1 MKIDI
6 ALQTKQVLSQ
16 VQMQSL
22 NILAMSMTELQE
34 FLQKEEIENPLVE
47 YTGGSLVSG
56 VTAVYRDHDQFYNRV
71 SDGEE
76 GEHDLYEGEI
86 SQQSVEDMIIMQLA
100 WDKLTER
107 RKRIVEFCVH
117 SLDQKGFLAISV
129 REIAKHLR
137 EEPEVIESVLAEL
150 KTLEPRGIFASG
162 LEECLALQIQ
172 GMEQERFLEMIIKNH
187 LQDVAEGKISNISR
201 ALKVSTIEVRKMIQV
216 IKGLNPRPLNG
227 YGEERVQYIFPDI
240 ILTCHNNQWAIS
252 LNDQWTGSIGINEFY
267 VHMLE
272 TAQDEE
278 LRQYFEKKLQRA
290 RQIVN
295 AVEQRRKTLIG
306 ISEEIIK
313 RQAGYL
319 IGKEPLKAMTL
330 EEIASEREIH
340 VSTVSRAIRDKYILA
355 PMGCLLIRDLF
366 TAGISSGEKD
376 GMEISR
382 NAVKEKLKKLVD
394 REDKRQPYSDE
405 QLAKLLKEDGMS
417 VSRRTVAKYRMEMGI
432 GGTFQRRVE

>member
-1 MKIDI
+1 
-6 ALQTKQVLSQ
+6 
-16 VQMQSL
+16 
-22 NILAMSMTELQE
+22 
-34 FLQKEEIENPLVE
+34 
-47 YTGGSLVSG
+47 
-56 VTAVYRDHDQFYNRV
+56 
-71 SDGEE
+71 
-76 GEHDLYEGEI
+76 
-86 SQQSVEDMIIMQLA
+86 
-100 WDKLTER
+100 
-107 RKRIVEFCVH
+107 
-117 SLDQKGFLAISV
+117 
-129 REIAKHLR
+129 
-137 EEPEVIESVLAEL
+137 
-150 KTLEPRGIFASG
+150 
-162 LEECLALQIQ
+162 
-172 GMEQERFLEMIIKNH
+172 
-187 LQDVAEGKISNISR
+187 
-201 ALKVSTIEVRKMIQV
+201 MIQV

-330 EEIASEREIH
+330 EKIH

>member
-330 EEIASEREIH
+330 E
-340 VSTVSRAIRDKYILA
+340 
-355 PMGCLLIRDLF
+355 
-366 TAGISSGEKD
+366 
-376 GMEISR
+376 
-382 NAVKEKLKKLVD
+382 
-394 REDKRQPYSDE
+394 
-405 QLAKLLKEDGMS
+405 
-417 VSRRTVAKYRMEMGI
+417 
-432 GGTFQRRVE
+432 

>member
-172 GMEQERFLEMIIKNH
+172 GMEQERFLEKEHKRKRDKSCKLLNF
-187 LQDVAEGKISNISR
+187 LQSFA
-201 ALKVSTIEVRKMIQV
+201 
-216 IKGLNPRPLNG
+216 GL
-227 YGEERVQYIFPDI
+227 YG
-240 ILTCHNNQWAIS
+240 NQW
-252 LNDQWTGSIGINEFY
+252 L
-267 VHMLE
+267 
-272 TAQDEE
+272 
-278 LRQYFEKKLQRA
+278 
-290 RQIVN
+290 
-295 AVEQRRKTLIG
+295 
-306 ISEEIIK
+306 
-313 RQAGYL
+313 
-319 IGKEPLKAMTL
+319 
-330 EEIASEREIH
+330 
-340 VSTVSRAIRDKYILA
+340 
-355 PMGCLLIRDLF
+355 
-366 TAGISSGEKD
+366 
-376 GMEISR
+376 
-382 NAVKEKLKKLVD
+382 
-394 REDKRQPYSDE
+394 
-405 QLAKLLKEDGMS
+405 
-417 VSRRTVAKYRMEMGI
+417 
-432 GGTFQRRVE
+432 